1 MLTIGELYDSIQEI
15 LAAERAL
22 SIAEDGLYENC
33 DAYTKQFRNEAFERA
48 KMHLQELRDEPIQ
61 LDDRKVP
68 VNYG

>member
-22 SIAEDGLYENC
+22 SDAESRLDDGG
-33 DAYTKQFRNEAFERA
+33 DAYTLQFKREAVERA
-48 KMHLQELRDEPIQ
+48 KQHLANLRSEPIQ